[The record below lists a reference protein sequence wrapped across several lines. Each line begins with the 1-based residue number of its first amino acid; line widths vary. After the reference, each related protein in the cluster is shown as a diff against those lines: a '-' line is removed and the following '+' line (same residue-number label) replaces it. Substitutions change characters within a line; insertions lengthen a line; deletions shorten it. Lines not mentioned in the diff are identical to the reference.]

1 MGIKMLSGN
10 FNNSGYS
17 FLEYAI
23 NAEIE
28 AITNEELQ
36 HKKEELLGTAKTGV
50 MLCNNIEQSKEF
62 QVNQDAMEY
71 LRSQEGQINIIGYY
85 KDILLTEMALYQLM
99 TEGYLMPIQ
108 QRRHEEYWLK
118 ISSSNGSSTMAKI
131 EMDLMPFK
139 TFMIVRPK

>member
-1 MGIKMLSGN
+1 MAIKILSGS
-10 FNNSGYS
+10 FNNYGYS
-17 FLEYAI
+17 FLERVI

-36 HKKEELLGTAKTGV
+36 HKKDELLGTAKTGA

-139 TFMIVRPK
+139 TFMVVKPK

>member
-1 MGIKMLSGN
+1 MAIKLLSGS
-10 FNNSGYS
+10 FNKFDYI
-17 FLEYAI
+17 FLEHAI
-23 NAEIE
+23 NAELGT
-28 AITNEELQ
+28 ITNEELK
-36 HKKEELLGTAKTGV
+36 HKKEKLLGTAKIGA

-62 QVNQDAMEY
+62 QVNEDAAEY
-71 LRSQEGQINIIGYY
+71 IHSQVGQINIIEYY

-131 EMDLMPFK
+131 EIDLMPFK
-139 TFMIVRPK
+139 TFMVVRQK